1 MEAKLQ
7 TEIIRWLKKNGA
19 YVLKTRPMPGIPVGC
34 PDIIFFYEGAWGAI
48 ECKAASNSPFRPG
61 QKATLGRLGTW
72 SPFVYVAW
80 PACWPVIKAELE
92 ARFF

>member
-34 PDIIFFYEGAWGAI
+34 PDIIFMFEGAWGAI
-48 ECKAASNSPFRPG
+48 ECKRSSNAPFRPG
-61 QKATLGRLGTW
+61 QQATIAHLSKW
-72 SPFVYVAW
+72 SPFVYIAW
-80 PACWPVIKAELE
+80 PARWPFIKAELE